1 MTVMVMVSGGGDDNF
16 SVSFFLF
23 TAFMIAF
30 CSGFMGLGM
39 KWNEMLWDENQ
50 DPFSS
55 FYDRERLSL
64 SHWIGWL
71 VGLSNTSVRK

>member
-1 MTVMVMVSGGGDDNF
+1 
-16 SVSFFLF
+16 
-23 TAFMIAF
+23 
-30 CSGFMGLGM
+30 MGLGM